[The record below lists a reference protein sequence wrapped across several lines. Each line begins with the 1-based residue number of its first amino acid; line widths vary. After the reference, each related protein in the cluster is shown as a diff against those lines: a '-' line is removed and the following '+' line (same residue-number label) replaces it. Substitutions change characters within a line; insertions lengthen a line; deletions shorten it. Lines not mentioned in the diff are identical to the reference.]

1 MLSIFRTN
9 QLLASFLLLIY
20 AALLHTGPWFVPTV
34 WEPTGYGIAYHWL
47 YESIKGNPLLELS
60 ATCVTLFIGG
70 LIINYADLTFRLSRE
85 INMLPGLFFVLVSST
100 LPEFQQFSPLHLA
113 NVFLMIGVIQMMDT
127 FKKNFCADALFNAG
141 FFVSIA
147 SFFCPAYLIFLLLIF
162 IGLNLLRGFDFRERL
177 MVFSGAMVPYV
188 LMGTYALWTN
198 QINLF
203 FKLQL
208 MGGIKFFHFQTP
220 LPSFIQLI
228 PFSILVIFLLIIV
241 RNQGN
246 FMGKQ
251 VIQSQKRINILYWFV
266 LLSPLTLIFQSD
278 IQLDHALALAVPFG
292 FLLGMFFSSIPGN
305 WAELT
310 HLVWL
315 AYLLFFQYK
324 DLIFKA

>member
-20 AALLHTGPWFVPTV
+20 AALLHTGPWFVPTT
-34 WEPTGYGIAYHWL
+34 WQPTGYGIAYFWL
-47 YESIKGNPLLELS
+47 YEAIKGNPLLVLGS
-60 ATCVTLFIGG
+60 TCFTLFIGG
-70 LIINYADLTFRLSRE
+70 FILNYADLTFRLSRE

-100 LPEFQQFSPLHLA
+100 VPEFQQFSPLHLA
-113 NVFLMIGVIQMMDT
+113 NIFLIIGVIQMMDT

-141 FFVSIA
+141 FFVALS

-177 MVFSGAMVPYV
+177 MVFSGALVPYV
-188 LMGTYALWTN
+188 LIGVYALWSN
-198 QINLF
+198 QIGLF

-208 MGGIKFFHFQTP
+208 MSGLQFFHFQTP
-220 LPSFIQLI
+220 LPSITQLI
-228 PFSILVIFLLIIV
+228 PLSILIIFLLIIV
-241 RNQGN
+241 ANQGN
-246 FMGKQ
+246 FMGKR
-251 VIQSQKRINILYWFV
+251 VIQSQKRINILYWFM
-266 LLSPLTLIFQSD
+266 LLSPLTLVFQNN
-278 IQLDHALALAVPFG
+278 IQIDHALAIAAPFG
-292 FLLGMFFSSIPGN
+292 FLLGMFFSSIPSN

-315 AYLLFFQYK
+315 AFLLFFQYK